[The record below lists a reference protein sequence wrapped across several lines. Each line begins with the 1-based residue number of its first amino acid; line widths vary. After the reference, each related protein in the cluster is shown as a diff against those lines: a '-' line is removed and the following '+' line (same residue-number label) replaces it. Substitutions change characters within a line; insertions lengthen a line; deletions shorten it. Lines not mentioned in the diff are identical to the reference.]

1 MKTKRKRGGLHWIR
15 RKHHRHLLLAEDGE
29 ELELFLLLLRS
40 RERSAKTKEE
50 MMDWDKHV
58 VKCLCKKEF
67 ESWYRMSLLAFNK
80 LVDLLCPAITCNE
93 MKAMNSIGSVIT
105 PEIVV
110 AIGLRWLSGAMYQ
123 GRTPAVQCQP
133 SLSQSTGSETFSL
146 MLSFPVQHW
155 TLNFQPPMKSW
166 LEAVR
171 KEFSC

>member
-1 MKTKRKRGGLHWIR
+1 
-15 RKHHRHLLLAEDGE
+15 
-29 ELELFLLLLRS
+29 
-40 RERSAKTKEE
+40 
-50 MMDWDKHV
+50 MDWDKHV

-123 GRTPAVQCQP
+123 ELQLYGASRASA
-133 SLSQSTGSETFSL
+133 SLQGPRHF
-146 MLSFPVQHW
+146 H
-155 TLNFQPPMKSW
+155 
-166 LEAVR
+166 
-171 KEFSC
+171 